1 MPISDFISGTWFVLY
16 SSGIICSEYVKYKYR
31 CSRDATSRTFQL
43 ILLLRRSETDANDD
57 ADAQYEHAHFN
68 TMIKNVGRKL
78 AATNIYYIK
87 IFQAIAYSADIANEE
102 LTAFFRDYT
111 DNVEFTNNE
120 YSLRDLDDV
129 VVHAKSIGYDLTIDT
144 PEMPSKMGSISLVFY
159 GSIAPASTVLQTP
172 TPIVIKYLRANMR
185 ERIMTSIKN
194 FGYMVWIMN
203 KIPSL
208 RYLHLNDI
216 YNEQRVLMM
225 EQIDFTREVACI
237 NEFYENC
244 RDTRCIKVPI
254 VYSEF
259 SDTFPNIIVM
269 ERLIGKTLD
278 QVDDDVKDHF
288 CHSLARGLV
297 KTVFIDGVYH
307 CDLHPGNA
315 LFIED
320 GLNYRIGL
328 LDFGIIGRLSVSEQ
342 ELSYQVFHSI
352 IHKDAERAI
361 NTIMEFYTE
370 PYDTSL
376 AYDRTDP
383 VMLNTLLTYVREMVA
398 VVVTCFSAEN
408 LCFINKELIKNNLKI
423 SRSFTKFELS
433 LSVCDNLC
441 KKLAVNRSYLMHLS
455 EVIDDVFE

>member
-16 SSGIICSEYVKYKYR
+16 SSGIICSEYVKYKYK
-31 CSRDATSRTFQL
+31 CSRHAVSRTFRS
-43 ILLLRRSETDANDD
+43 ILFLRRSEIDATDDV
-57 ADAQYEHAHFN
+57 DAQYDHACFN
-68 TMIKNVGRKL
+68 AMIKNVGRKL

-120 YSLRDLDDV
+120 YSLRDLDDAV
-129 VVHAKSIGYDLTIDT
+129 AHAKSIGYDLTIDT

-225 EQIDFTREVACI
+225 EQIDFAREVVCI
-237 NEFYENC
+237 TEFYENC

-254 VYSEF
+254 VYPAF
-259 SDTFPNIIVM
+259 TDKFPNIIVM

-320 GLNYRIGL
+320 DLNYRIGL
-328 LDFGIIGRLSVSEQ
+328 LDFGIIGRLSITEQ

-352 IHKDAERAI
+352 IRKDAERAI

-376 AYDRTDP
+376 AYDRTEP
-383 VMLNTLLTYVREMVA
+383 VMMNTLLTYMREMVA

-455 EVIDDVFE
+455 EVIDDIFD